1 MVILGLNDHLWKEM
15 YGNAWTGKISDIS
28 GLIFFPLLLEYLI
41 PVRWISVLCTGVVF
55 TLINT
60 SEWCN
65 QVWKSIFQLLYDIL
79 HLRIIAHAKSLGSGR
94 SMQAG
99 VAQARERK
107 CRKATLQE
115 KRALGMH
122 S

>member
-65 QVWKSIFQLLYDIL
+65 QVWKYIFQLLYDIL
-79 HLRIIAHAKSLGSGR
+79 HLRIIAHA
-94 SMQAG
+94 
-99 VAQARERK
+99 
-107 CRKATLQE
+107 TLDWTDLYTLPILFIPLYLIPQKEE
-115 KRALGMH
+115 KHETHINL
-122 S
+122 